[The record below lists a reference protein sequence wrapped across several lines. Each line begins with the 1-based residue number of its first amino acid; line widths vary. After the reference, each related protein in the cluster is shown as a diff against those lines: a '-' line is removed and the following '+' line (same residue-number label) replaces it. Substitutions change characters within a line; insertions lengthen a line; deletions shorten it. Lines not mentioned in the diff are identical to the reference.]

1 MGRYNPWTVLFYALL
16 IAAVFWNT
24 IHPLWKEIPPS
35 FASLLR
41 PYSTLQWGWILYIAV
56 AGTIVPFGLYFEGIN
71 LIRSTRASITA
82 TLEPITAG
90 FISYFFLSE
99 SLSRLQILGAVFV
112 IASIVLLQLRQEYD
126 DKTPALI
133 RNPLKQ

>member
-1 MGRYNPWTVLFYALL
+1 
-16 IAAVFWNT
+16 
-24 IHPLWKEIPPS
+24 
-35 FASLLR
+35 
-41 PYSTLQWGWILYIAV
+41 V

-133 RNPLKQ
+133 RANGETTETR